1 MTRDD
6 KRELLHDFVDWHPGL
21 DNYDC
26 DLADAF
32 LAQHAADLT
41 PAPAEVATSSR
52 SGGEGQGPPTDL
64 LIDIPAPSASGAR
77 ETHEPANGGRIEVG
91 SESITEQWREWYRQ
105 SGGEY
110 WDKVVDIERELG
122 RGPDAPAAPWRPPSA
137 MTFADIV
144 AALALIH
151 HDGSDAPATRLGFY
165 GAEPVEPDL
174 CALLKRLEWVV
185 DYERVEPCPLCH
197 ETITTPRGELPAE
210 SKGHAPDCELA
221 AVLAEQTAPH
231 HSRVLA
237 GGEAVTEYRTT
248 EPDGTRHTLCL
259 IDVPPPS
266 LNQRVTVIIHGDSPT
281 TVEFVAVGVTTKRR
295 IAYGVEYQGQDSVVE
310 LRQVKREALP

>member
-122 RGPDAPAAPWRPPSA
+122 RGPDELAVS
-137 MTFADIV
+137 V
-144 AALALIH
+144 AADLTPTPVRVATSSHSGDERQSLQNMQQLPAPHVKVTEVVGLLDVDDGIFP
-151 HDGSDAPATRLGFY
+151 DGSDPRPY
-165 GAEPVEPDL
+165 GLVSCCPDEAED
-174 CALLKRLEWVV
+174 KRG
-185 DYERVEPCPLCH
+185 RFR
-197 ETITTPRGELPAE
+197 I
-210 SKGHAPDCELA
+210 
-221 AVLAEQTAPH
+221 
-231 HSRVLA
+231 
-237 GGEAVTEYRTT
+237 
-248 EPDGTRHTLCL
+248 
-259 IDVPPPS
+259 
-266 LNQRVTVIIHGDSPT
+266 
-281 TVEFVAVGVTTKRR
+281 TVEFWPQ
-295 IAYGVEYQGQDSVVE
+295 ED
-310 LRQVKREALP
+310 